1 MANRSFLTTC
11 LFAEGINFSIPVWVQ
26 VISDVFGAAG
36 QIGQS
41 HEYGKEVLF
50 DHLLL
55 PRALIFHIPCGYMQ
69 MSPCWP
75 PVVAEGINFSF
86 PVWVHAD
93 ESLLNPQVQ
102 NRRYR
107 DLKPNEIK
115 RTNRGNYL
123 LGTWEQAL
131 TSDKGQNW
139 CLASKGLTLPDRP
152 HEGVRSAL
160 FLPRAQFYLVDCVSQ
175 TLPHLLSKYWVQSTM
190 YKWGKNFKMH
200 SEHMAVSMVQFN
212 HSPPFTQ

>member
-1 MANRSFLTTC
+1 MANKSFLTTC
-11 LFAEGINFSIPVWVQ
+11 FLPWASI
-26 VISDVFGAAG
+26 SF
-36 QIGQS
+36 
-41 HEYGKEVLF
+41 
-50 DHLLL
+50 
-55 PRALIFHIPCGYMQ
+55 PCGYMQ

-160 FLPRAQFYLVDCVSQ
+160 CLPRAQFNLVDCVSQ
-175 TLPHLLSKYWVQSTM
+175 TLLHLLSKDWVQSTM
-190 YKWGKNFKMH
+190 YKWGKNFEIH
-200 SEHMAVSMVQFN
+200 SEHMAVRMVQFN
-212 HSPPFTQ
+212 HSPPITQ